1 MKSPIRSVQGMRC
14 AMTPLR
20 LRVLFIFFAAQIFFI
35 GGLFTCLAAETTP
48 SECVLI
54 ERQGKVEF
62 APQGSSAWAMVKSNQ
77 VLKAGD
83 RLRTGLRA
91 RAMLRWSELS
101 VVRVDELTTMEVHPP
116 AKPGAKSEMEL
127 KSGASYFF
135 SREKPE
141 DINFRTPVASG
152 AIRGTEFTLRVAEDG
167 QTELALVHG
176 EVLLANAQGETTL
189 KSGELGKV
197 EKDKAPTK
205 SPLLDATNVIQWVLY
220 YPAVVDPKDIKFT
233 AQQTNDLAASLAA
246 YRAGDLRGALEK
258 YPASRDLGVESER
271 LWYAT
276 LLLSVGQAAQA
287 EEQLKGLPNT
297 LVGNALKELIATV
310 KGEKLARLNPPQTTS
325 EWMAR
330 SYQLQSQKNL
340 TGARNAAAKA
350 TKLSPDF
357 GAAWIRLAELE
368 FGFGHTDKA
377 QEALMN
383 GTFLSP
389 RNANGFV
396 ISGFISASLNAN
408 QSALDQFD
416 HAIALD
422 GSLPN
427 AWLGRGLV
435 KIRDNDS
442 LFKFSPDR
450 YKAGLED
457 LQVAAALAPQSAVYR
472 SYLGKGFSEAHD
484 LKRAR
489 KELDLARET
498 DPNDPTS
505 WLYSALMN
513 QTDNRV
519 NEAVSDLEH
528 SKELNDNRSLFRSEM
543 MLDQDQAV
551 RSANLAAMYRDVGMF
566 DRSVQEAAR
575 AVEGDYAN
583 YSAHLFLA
591 NSYDS
596 LRDPNAINLRYETAW
611 FSELL
616 VANLL
621 APPGGGSLSQNISQ
635 QEYSRF
641 FVADGVGIFSQTEY
655 QSSGAWLEN
664 ASVYG
669 LFGKTGYAFD
679 VSYREDN
686 GQRPNND
693 IEQVN
698 LTLRLKHQVTAQDSL
713 FFQVG
718 YMDMESGD
726 VAQYYDQ
733 ASASSTVRVEE
744 TQEPSIVA
752 GWHHEWSPEN
762 HTLIL
767 LARFDDTLTIADTDP
782 NLLWLRNSA
791 FLPPPTNVVV
801 GPAFFSRDYES
812 QLTAYSAELQ
822 HIWQGDQLSLIGGA
836 RYQTGTADTVDDVQR
851 NIGTPIQILQVNE
864 TDLSRASVYGYGN
877 YDLLDSLRL
886 IAGVSYDRLDY
897 PVNID
902 TSPISSAEDDKDMV
916 SPKAGFV
923 WTPLEKTHLRG
934 LYTRSLGGVF
944 FDNSIRLE
952 PATLAG
958 FNQAYRSLIPE
969 SVQGL
974 VPGTEFETFSLGADH
989 ALPTR
994 TYFNVTAELLKS
1006 EGERTIGI
1014 LENSDPI
1021 VTVPDTASSTR
1032 QSLDYEERALTVSLT
1047 QLLGEQWAA
1056 GARYKFTDADMVTR
1070 SLDIASTVPGAAAFN
1085 QDVSAQLHQVWL
1097 YGIFQHR
1104 CGFFAQVD
1112 GVFSDQTN
1120 DGYTPALAGDS
1131 FWQFNA
1137 FVGYRFLQRRG
1148 EIRVGVLNITDEDY
1162 QLNPLTLYNELPR
1175 EQTLTVS
1182 LKLDF

>member
-1 MKSPIRSVQGMRC
+1 MKTRFHSAPESLCVVPQ
-14 AMTPLR
+14 LR
-20 LRVLFIFFAAQIFFI
+20 LKLVFILFITQVV
-35 GGLFTCLAAETTP
+35 LAAGISIGRAAEAAP
-48 SECVLI
+48 GACVLI

-62 APQGSSAWAMVKSNQ
+62 APQGASAWAAVKTNQ

-91 RAMLRWSELS
+91 RATLRWSELS
-101 VVRVDELTTMEVHPP
+101 VVRVDELTTMEIHPP

-152 AIRGTEFTLRVAEDG
+152 AIRGTEFTLRVAENG
-167 QTELALVHG
+167 QTELALIHG
-176 EVLLANAQGETTL
+176 EVLLANAQGEATL

-197 EKDKAPTK
+197 ELGKAPTK
-205 SPLLDATNVIQWVLY
+205 SPLLDAANVIQWVLN
-220 YPAVVDPKDIKFT
+220 YPAVVDLKDLQFSS
-233 AQQTNDLAASLAA
+233 QQTNELAASLAA
-246 YRAGDLRGALEK
+246 YRAGDLRGALEQ
-258 YPASRDLGVESER
+258 YPESRSLTPESER

-276 LLLSVGQAAQA
+276 LLLSAGQAAQA
-287 EEQLKGLPNT
+287 GEQLKGLPPS
-297 LVGNALKELIATV
+297 LVGNALNELIATV
-310 KGEKLARLNPPQTTS
+310 KGEKLAKLNPPQSAS

-330 SYQLQSQKNL
+330 SYQLQSQKDL
-340 TGARNAAAKA
+340 AGARNAAAKA
-350 TKLSPDF
+350 TSISPDF

-377 QEALMN
+377 QAALMN

-389 RNANGFV
+389 RNANGLV
-396 ISGFISASLNAN
+396 LSGFISASLNAN
-408 QSALDQFD
+408 RSALDLFD
-416 HAIALD
+416 QAIALD

-435 KIRDNDS
+435 KIRNNDH
-442 LFKFSPDR
+442 LFKFSSER
-450 YKAGLED
+450 YQAGLED

-489 KELDLARET
+489 KELDLAREM

-505 WLYSALMN
+505 WLYSALLN

-519 NEAVSDLEH
+519 NEAVTDLEH

-551 RSANLAAMYRDVGMF
+551 RSANLAAMYRDVGMY

-591 NSYDS
+591 NSYDT

-641 FVADGVGIFSQTEY
+641 FVADGMGVFSQTEY
-655 QSSGAWLEN
+655 QSSGAWMEN

-669 LFGKTGYAFD
+669 LFGDTGFAFD
-679 VSYREDN
+679 TSYRTDD

-693 IEQVN
+693 VEQLN
-698 LTLRLKHQVTAQDSL
+698 LSLRLKHQVTAQDSF

-718 YMDMESGD
+718 YMNMESGD
-726 VAQYYDQ
+726 LSQYYDQ

-744 TQEPSIVA
+744 TQEPNLVA
-752 GWHHEWSPEN
+752 GWHHEWSPQS

-767 LARFDDTLTIADTDP
+767 VARFDDTLTIADSDP
-782 NLLWLRNSA
+782 NLLWLRTSA
-791 FLPPPTNVVV
+791 FLPPPTNLVV
-801 GPAFFSRDYES
+801 GPNFYSRDYES
-812 QLTAYSAELQ
+812 KLTAYSAELQ
-822 HIWQGDQLSLIGGA
+822 QIWQGDQASLIGGA
-836 RYQTGTADTVDDVQR
+836 RYQTGTADTTDDVQR
-851 NIGTPIQILQVNE
+851 TLGAPVQILQVNE
-864 TDLSRASVYGYGN
+864 TDLSRASVYGYGTH
-877 YDLLDSLRL
+877 DIGDSLRL

-902 TSPISSAEDDKDMV
+902 TSPISDVEDDKDMV

-923 WTPLEKTHLRG
+923 WAPLEETHVRG

-989 ALPTR
+989 AFATR

-1006 EGERTIGI
+1006 EGERTLGI

-1021 VTVPDTASSTR
+1021 VTIPDTASSTR
-1032 QSLDYEERALTVSLT
+1032 QTLDYEERALTVALT
-1047 QLLGEQWAA
+1047 QLLGKQWAA
-1056 GARYKFTDADMVTR
+1056 GARYKFTDADMVTQ
-1070 SLDIASTVPGAAAFN
+1070 SLDIDPTVPGAGAIN
-1085 QDVSAQLHQVWL
+1085 QDVSAQLHQIWL

-1104 CGFFAQVD
+1104 CGFFAQAD
-1112 GVFSDQTN
+1112 SVFSDQSN
-1120 DGYTPALAGDS
+1120 SGYTPALAGDS

-1148 EIRVGVLNITDEDY
+1148 EIRVGLLNITDEDY

-1175 EQTLTVS
+1175 ERTLTVS

>member
-1 MKSPIRSVQGMRC
+1 MKSRSCPAHDSRC
-14 AMTPLR
+14 ATSHSRFSLAFI
-20 LRVLFIFFAAQIFFI
+20 LFITQVV
-35 GGLFTCLAAETTP
+35 LAALALTAHAASTAP
-48 SECVLI
+48 GECILI

-62 APQGSSAWAMVKSNQ
+62 APQGTSAWAMAKTNQ

-91 RAMLRWSELS
+91 RATLRWSELS

-116 AKPGAKSEMEL
+116 AKPGAKAEMEL

-167 QTELALVHG
+167 QTEVALVHG

-197 EKDKAPTK
+197 EQGKAPTK
-205 SPLLDATNVIQWVLY
+205 SPLLDAVNVIQWVLN
-220 YPAVVDPKDIKFT
+220 YPAVVDPNDLRFT
-233 AQQTNDLAASLAA
+233 QQQTNDLFASVMA
-246 YRAGDLRGALEK
+246 YKAGDLRGALEK
-258 YPASRDLGVESER
+258 YPEARPLDSESER

-287 EEQLKGLPNT
+287 EAQLTNMPAS

-310 KGEKLARLNPPQTTS
+310 KGEKLAKLNPPQTAS

-330 SYQLQSQKNL
+330 SYQLQSRRDL
-340 TGARNAAAKA
+340 VGARDAAAKA
-350 TKLSPDF
+350 TKMSPDF

-389 RNANGFV
+389 RNANGLV
-396 ISGFISASLNAN
+396 ISGFISAALDAN
-408 QSALDQFD
+408 TSALDQFNQ
-416 HAIALD
+416 AIALD

-435 KIRDNDS
+435 KIRSDDHF
-442 LFKFSPDR
+442 FKSAPGR
-450 YKAGLED
+450 YQSGLDD

-489 KELDLARET
+489 KELDLAREM

-505 WLYSALMN
+505 WLYSALLN

-519 NEAVSDLEH
+519 NEAVSDLEQ

-566 DRSVQEAAR
+566 DRSVQEASR
-575 AVEGDYAN
+575 AVESDYAN

-596 LRDPNAINLRYETAW
+596 LRDPNSINLRYETAW

-641 FVADGVGIFSQTEY
+641 FVTDGVGIFSQTEY
-655 QSSGAWLEN
+655 QSSGAWVEN
-664 ASVYG
+664 ASAYG
-669 LFGKTGYAFD
+669 LFGKTGFAFD
-679 VSYREDN
+679 TSYRTDN

-693 IEQVN
+693 IEQLN
-698 LTLRLKHQVTAQDSL
+698 LTLRLKHQVSAQDSV

-718 YMDMESGD
+718 YMDMKSGD

-767 LARFDDTLTIADTDP
+767 VARFDDTLTIADTDP

-836 RYQTGTADTVDDVQR
+836 RYQTATADTTDDVQR
-851 NIGTPIQILQVNE
+851 NLGTPIQILQVNE

-877 YDLLDSLRL
+877 YDILDSLRL

-902 TSPISSAEDDKDMV
+902 TSPISSGEDDKDLV

-923 WTPLEKTHLRG
+923 LSPLEKTHLRG
-934 LYTRSLGGVF
+934 LYSRSLGGVF

-974 VPGTEFETFSLGADH
+974 VSGTEFETFSLGADQ
-989 ALPTR
+989 AFATR

-1006 EGERTIGI
+1006 EGERTLGI

-1021 VTVPDTASSTR
+1021 VTIPDTASSTR
-1032 QSLDYEERALTVSLT
+1032 QSLDYEERALTVALT
-1047 QLLGEQWAA
+1047 QLLGEQWAT

-1070 SLDIASTVPGAAAFN
+1070 SLDISPTVPGAAALN
-1085 QDVSAQLHQVWL
+1085 QDVNAQLHQVWL

-1148 EIRVGVLNITDEDY
+1148 EIRVGLLNITDEDY